1 MPRTKVLTRYLSSN
15 QLIQQAKAD
24 ELFHA
29 IITVFPAIEYLH
41 QNFLSNDNVSTPDEF
56 DQLWYRFNSM
66 LARFDHFPRIWLS
79 YRGDVPTAN
88 LPALPNGF
96 KPPFAIPPKTLPPVE
111 DMRDCEYWDKKHKHG
126 LLHSPIAPKVGKK
139 EKAKSAAASSST
151 AAPAPSPSKPLPK
164 SKPKATAAT
173 AAPTK
178 TPSPSK
184 PMAAASAA
192 TPTAKPASAVPK
204 PSTSDGSQRVLHAR
218 VPASERA
225 TEIAKQQVK
234 VKPSVSEKRP
244 GPDEASSSKSPP
256 KSALKQT
263 KPHEPPAPSSSPT
276 PRPKKRKRV
285 EEEDEGEFMPGN
297 SSDIERT
304 RVPKAKTHATIV
316 PDYDSRIA
324 SPATP
329 NSAPVTGNTNFQSV
343 INSLT
348 DAIKEHLT
356 LFKGRNKSKKFSLT
370 ELKSFNFAAP
380 KNHGVFFGKEID
392 LFKPQYLP
400 MLKIPSVV
408 VTEAD
413 FSSAGIPPSACLAC
427 VLFRTECTRVAF
439 GMSCVQCQA
448 RDLKHCDHGQSIEEL
463 IRFYMEIASN
473 YSLASDATEMILME
487 FLSSSERA
495 QDAARLYRK
504 ASLDLASRFKFF
516 VAHAFRCID
525 LMGEEKFRDR
535 FTREEYTADVPDI
548 VDYINHLIAQFN
560 EQCIPAIR
568 RPDTIPADYEIP
580 DPDRFF
586 RPNHDTVL
594 REFKR
599 FLGPDNTNPN
609 DVVAS
614 IRHNLVGVFDSAKL
628 LPSQSELGITAAQLA
643 KLKRKRAGSLP
654 PESEEEEEEGE
665 PENEDSGEEED
676 DDVKE
681 EVDDDAKSEEVA
693 ATDEEEEEL
702 PPTPLP
708 KKKKPTRAADDDDEE
723 MVDVESKPSRSSGF
737 QEWFK
742 LNLSPEFSAM
752 SSNVSFRHRLEEF
765 ASYMLEDMKPT
776 KVCNFINSW
785 EEFRRSQDFNPE
797 AGKFGRDLVPL
808 DRLFVHIYP
817 AFAINNSVF
826 HKRLLLLKEK
836 LDLMSNLPDIV
847 ELHNKWVDDDF
858 DTAALYFDLIQ

>member
-1 MPRTKVLTRYLSSN
+1 MASSSRLSSTNHPVWGVFHMPSTKVLTRYLSSN

-29 IITVFPAIEYLH
+29 IITAFPAIEYLH
-41 QNFLSNDNVSTPDEF
+41 QNFLSNDSVSTPDEF

-79 YRGDVPTAN
+79 YRGDVPAEN
-88 LPALPNGF
+88 LPALPIGF
-96 KPPFAIPPKTLPPVE
+96 RPPFAAPPKTLPSVE
-111 DMRDCEYWDKKHKHG
+111 DMRDCEYWDKKHKRGFYLHDALHG
-126 LLHSPIAPKVGKK
+126 QPNDPLSAGFCTRPIAPKVGKK
-139 EKAKSAAASSST
+139 EKSKAAAASSPA
-151 AAPAPSPSKPLPK
+151 AAPASSPSKPLPK
-164 SKPKATAAT
+164 PKSKATTAT
-173 AAPTK
+173 VAPSK

-184 PMAAASAA
+184 PRAAASAA
-192 TPTAKPASAVPK
+192 PPTAKPASAAANPA
-204 PSTSDGSQRVLHAR
+204 TSDGSQRVLRAR

-234 VKPSVSEKRP
+234 VKPSASEKRP
-244 GPDEASSSKSPP
+244 GPSEASSSKSPP

-263 KPHEPPAPSSSPT
+263 KPQEPHAPSSSPT

-297 SSDIERT
+297 GSDIERT
-304 RVPKAKTHATIV
+304 RVPKAKTRATIV
-316 PDYDSRIA
+316 PNYESDSDADERPKNEIRVKQLKNRE
-324 SPATP
+324 SGDP
-329 NSAPVTGNTNFQSV
+329 NSAPVTGNTDFQSV

-370 ELKSFNFAAP
+370 ELKSFNFSAP
-380 KNHGVFFGKEID
+380 KNHGVFFGVRQKAQSAPRRFWSHLAPGASARERLKAKQKEID

-487 FLSSSERA
+487 FLSSFERA

-560 EQCIPAIR
+560 EQCIPAIK

-594 REFKR
+594 REFKH
-599 FLGPDNTNPN
+599 FLGPDNTDPN

-614 IRHNLVGVFDSAKL
+614 IRHNLVGVFDSTKL

-654 PESEEEEEEGE
+654 PESESEEEEGE

-681 EVDDDAKSEEVA
+681 EVDDDAKSEEVV

-737 QEWFK
+737 R
-742 LNLSPEFSAM
+742 A
-752 SSNVSFRHRLEEF
+752 RGR
-765 ASYMLEDMKPT
+765 
-776 KVCNFINSW
+776 
-785 EEFRRSQDFNPE
+785 
-797 AGKFGRDLVPL
+797 GK
-808 DRLFVHIYP
+808 
-817 AFAINNSVF
+817 
-826 HKRLLLLKEK
+826 
-836 LDLMSNLPDIV
+836 
-847 ELHNKWVDDDF
+847 
-858 DTAALYFDLIQ
+858 